1 MMGLFTGLVTLPLA
15 PLRGTVWVAEQVR
28 NEAERELYDPA
39 VIRRQLDQI
48 AEARREGTID
58 EQDADAAERELVSRL
73 LRSTRNEGE

>member
-1 MMGLFTGLVTLPLA
+1 MGLFTGLVTLPLA
-15 PLRGTVWVAEQVR
+15 PLRGTVWIAEQVR
-28 NEAERELYDPA
+28 DEAERELYDPA

-73 LRSTRNEGE
+73 LRSTRDEGE

>member
-1 MMGLFTGLVTLPLA
+1 MGLFTGLLTLPLA